1 MGYHGACQQWGNTAI
16 HVHIRGDLLLSFR
29 CEVQEGFSK
38 LIDVGILIDPNGRYT
53 WQIVC
58 YSAPRTAVSC
68 SRSHKGS
75 PLRLAWESS

>member
-1 MGYHGACQQWGNTAI
+1 MAHAMRKYS
-16 HVHIRGDLLLSFR
+16 DR
-29 CEVQEGFSK
+29 CTHREICCSGVEAQEGFSK
-38 LIDVGILIDPNGRYT
+38 LVDVGILINPNGRYT

-68 SRSHKGS
+68 SRSHKGT